1 MARQK
6 RLHNPF
12 DFAFGMLYN
21 EYPKELHENLCI
33 PGKFRRKSNVKARFQ
48 NGKRLEMDASYVVDP
63 DFEILFEPAVVDLE
77 HQSKPV
83 DISKI
88 QTIGEYNI
96 QQIAD
101 ERLPTLNIIASHLN
115 EELSVKQFKRTP
127 TTIVQLQFLNLG
139 KKEIEKR
146 LNILENIINDR
157 KQITTKDAIN
167 LGIIVLFAPRE
178 DACEITRKALTLYLE
193 FENRSSRLEYTLYS
207 VFSAMIDAY
216 FDNEHEYEELMVLIN
231 KETNDE
237 IIGKFETEIISENKI
252 KELEDELV
260 KSNNERDSAYI
271 ERDSAYDKISE
282 VNHENMKLKSR
293 IKDLENQLKKKNRKD
308 QALF

>member
-1 MARQK
+1 M
-6 RLHNPF
+6 
-12 DFAFGMLYN
+12 
-21 EYPKELHENLCI
+21 
-33 PGKFRRKSNVKARFQ
+33 
-48 NGKRLEMDASYVVDP
+48 
-63 DFEILFEPAVVDLE
+63 
-77 HQSKPV
+77 
-83 DISKI
+83 
-88 QTIGEYNI
+88 
-96 QQIAD
+96 
-101 ERLPTLNIIASHLN
+101 
-115 EELSVKQFKRTP
+115 
-127 TTIVQLQFLNLG
+127 G

-282 VNHENMKLKSR
+282 VNHENMQLKSR

-308 QALF
+308 

>member
-1 MARQK
+1 M
-6 RLHNPF
+6 
-12 DFAFGMLYN
+12 
-21 EYPKELHENLCI
+21 
-33 PGKFRRKSNVKARFQ
+33 
-48 NGKRLEMDASYVVDP
+48 
-63 DFEILFEPAVVDLE
+63 
-77 HQSKPV
+77 
-83 DISKI
+83 
-88 QTIGEYNI
+88 
-96 QQIAD
+96 
-101 ERLPTLNIIASHLN
+101 PTLNIIASHLN

-282 VNHENMKLKSR
+282 VNHENMQLKSR

>member
-6 RLHNPF
+6 RLYNPF

-48 NGKRLEMDASYVVDP
+48 NGNRLEMDVSYVVDP

-88 QTIGEYNI
+88 QTIGEYDI

-139 KKEIEKR
+139 KKG
-146 LNILENIINDR
+146 N
-157 KQITTKDAIN
+157 
-167 LGIIVLFAPRE
+167 
-178 DACEITRKALTLYLE
+178 
-193 FENRSSRLEYTLYS
+193 
-207 VFSAMIDAY
+207 
-216 FDNEHEYEELMVLIN
+216 
-231 KETNDE
+231 
-237 IIGKFETEIISENKI
+237 
-252 KELEDELV
+252 
-260 KSNNERDSAYI
+260 
-271 ERDSAYDKISE
+271 
-282 VNHENMKLKSR
+282 
-293 IKDLENQLKKKNRKD
+293 
-308 QALF
+308 